1 MDSQETVLSGKASTT
16 LFTAE
21 SYPSLGTS
29 EKNAPVQS
37 DLIQRNVKFTL
48 PEWKALSFSSEHVH
62 RIESFASSFGVEVVL
77 PTGQASVSTVEVTG
91 DLSNVLQVVH
101 HLEDIKKSIHV
112 SSKSLAYA
120 PGLWTTLK
128 LMEDKIRILEHDHQA
143 AVAISASCSTSDND
157 VDSGMNC
164 VAFTATVDQCHV
176 DVCCGDFT
184 QHFSATTILNIV
196 VQDGDQQY
204 LNQLVQT
211 GGRKVYDDVLGR
223 MKELGTCELPQVFE
237 TKPHNLKVK
246 KLVHCVV
253 FKWHAEE
260 EKKVKRVLE
269 EALNRGVVSS
279 SLPCVV
285 ISPSTLPPIRYPP
298 VVMAEAL
305 IKTIKGIHGISGVR
319 FALYVTTSDEAMAIE
334 VLFQQRG
341 IDLEFKNAYSQLN
354 PSLHGMLKHT
364 SVKVLTSALPSFLSV
379 VKGDLLQQR
388 VR

>member
-1 MDSQETVLSGKASTT
+1 MGSQETALSDKASTT

-21 SYPSLGTS
+21 SYPSVGSSDKST
-29 EKNAPVQS
+29 PVQS
-37 DLIQRNVKFTL
+37 DLIRRTVKFTL
-48 PEWKALSFSSEHVH
+48 PEWKTLSFSSQLVQ

-77 PTGQASVSTVEVTG
+77 PTSQASVSTVEVIG
-91 DLSNVLQVVH
+91 DLSNVPQVVQ
-101 HLEDIKKSIHV
+101 HLEDMKKSIHL
-112 SSKSLAYA
+112 SSKSLAYS
-120 PGLWTTLK
+120 PGLWTILK
-128 LMEDKIRILEHDHQA
+128 LMEDKIRILEHDYKA
-143 AVAISASCSTSDND
+143 AVAISASCSSSNND
-157 VDSGMNC
+157 VDGGMNC
-164 VAFTATVDQCHV
+164 VLFTATVDQCDV

-184 QHFSATTILNIV
+184 QHSSATTILNIV

-223 MKELGTCELPQVFE
+223 MKELATCELPQVFE
-237 TKPHNLKVK
+237 TKPHNLRVK

-260 EKKVKRVLE
+260 EKKVKHVLE

-285 ISPSTLPPIRYPP
+285 ISPSTLPPIQYPP

-305 IKTIKGIHGISGVR
+305 IKTIKGMRGISGVS
-319 FALYVTTSDEAMAIE
+319 FALYVATADEAMAIE
-334 VLFQQRG
+334 MLFRQRG
-341 IDLEFKNAYSQLN
+341 IDLQLKNAYSQLN
-354 PSLHGMLKHT
+354 PSLHGILKNT
-364 SVKVLTSALPSFLSV
+364 SVKVLKSTLPSFVSV